1 MTDSWKSTP
10 VSFRRCFYL
19 ILSVVLLVGCDSAA
33 KKKLAADK
41 EQARA
46 QVERIA
52 QKLDTQTTETGVY
65 IRNEDVNE
73 KDPWNQAIKVT
84 YSQGGVSEAVEVR
97 SSGPDKTLHTS
108 DDIIASRASMNFKG
122 AGEGIKKNI
131 KEVAS
136 EAAKGAGEGMKENA
150 QEVAAEAAKGVVKGT
165 VDGVKESVKGS
176 LPFLKKKKK
185 ADDPEANDKP
195 ESKDDPAPEKETS
208 SEEKE
213 PADK

>member
-1 MTDSWKSTP
+1 MTVSWRAMR
-10 VSFRRCFYL
+10 VSFCRCFYL

-33 KKKLAADK
+33 KKKLDADK

-52 QKLDTQTTETGVY
+52 QKLDTQTTKTGVY
-65 IRNEDVNE
+65 VRNEDVNE

-108 DDIIASRASMNFKG
+108 DDIIANRASMNFKG
-122 AGEGIKKNI
+122 AGEGIKKNV
-131 KEVAS
+131 KD
-136 EAAKGAGEGMKENA
+136 
-150 QEVAAEAAKGVVKGT
+150 VAAEAAKGVVKGT
-165 VDGVKESVKGS
+165 IDGVKEA
-176 LPFLKKKKK
+176 LPFKKKKK
-185 ADDPEANDKP
+185 ADEPEAEDKA
-195 ESKDDPAPEKETS
+195 ESKDDPAPEEETP

-213 PADK
+213 SADK